1 MRPGLRWRLADIRR
15 ALRDALLA
23 PPTESAPPEP
33 LRGTA
38 RRVIVVPSPD
48 PSIFEQAVFIVRDE
62 YLRGSGRSQ
71 AELLRRARQ
80 AAGAYTAQKVP
91 HGKRRLRPAAILSLA
106 ALLVLLTLSVLT
118 LTGHI

>member
-23 PPTESAPPEP
+23 PPTEPEPPEP

-80 AAGAYTAQKVP
+80 AAGAYTAQRVP
-91 HGKRRLRPAAILSLA
+91 RGKRRLRPAAILSLT

>member
-1 MRPGLRWRLADIRR
+1 M
-15 ALRDALLA
+15 
-23 PPTESAPPEP
+23 
-33 LRGTA
+33 
-38 RRVIVVPSPD
+38 IVVPSPD

-91 HGKRRLRPAAILSLA
+91 RAKRRLRPAAILSLT